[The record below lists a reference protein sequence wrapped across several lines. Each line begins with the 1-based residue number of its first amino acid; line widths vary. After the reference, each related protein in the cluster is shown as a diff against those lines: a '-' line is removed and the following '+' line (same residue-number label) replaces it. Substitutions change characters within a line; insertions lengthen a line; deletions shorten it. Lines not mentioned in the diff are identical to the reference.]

1 MISCLALRERQAL
14 RFQISFCK
22 KKEKALEKGPFLG
35 VFRLRKWLLVKKL
48 PYFFFAGAFFAA
60 GFFAAAFF
68 AAIVTS
74 WLFSLPAALGRFSKI
89 RFSRLS

>member
-1 MISCLALRERQAL
+1 MI
-14 RFQISFCK
+14 
-22 KKEKALEKGPFLG
+22 G
-35 VFRLRKWLLVKKL
+35 VEKL

-74 WLFSLPAALGRFSKI
+74 
-89 RFSRLS
+89 